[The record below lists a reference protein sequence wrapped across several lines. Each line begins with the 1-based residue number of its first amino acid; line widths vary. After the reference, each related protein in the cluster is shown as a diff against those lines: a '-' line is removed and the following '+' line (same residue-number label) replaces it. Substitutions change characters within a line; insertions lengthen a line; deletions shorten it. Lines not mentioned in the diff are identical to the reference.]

1 MTATIEVTADAAGDS
16 GAPEAQAPGEPGQ
29 AAQSASRT
37 MIATELLTAHPGNVR
52 RDLKLDEE
60 FLASIAEF
68 GVRDALLI
76 TGDGAGGYRVIEGH
90 RRLAA
95 AGRLGIAEVPYDL
108 DPGREGDEA
117 GQYLDMYV
125 TNHHRE
131 RLSTLE
137 EADALFAASEKG
149 ASKTRIRKAT
159 GLGREEVA
167 IALKAGSVSGLA
179 REIAAG
185 FGESLT
191 LDQAALFAEFSDDD
205 AAVTRIMND
214 ICNGRSGQY
223 IAEQIRQERAEAA
236 ERERLIAKLTADGY
250 QIASEFPNSQLLI
263 RYLLHDGEELTPEAH
278 AACPGRAVYLNPY
291 APDVTHFC
299 ADPDANRHTRHP
311 VVSPFPGPALT
322 GHSGRDDA
330 GDPGGADG
338 ADGQRGDAATSETQA
353 VPAPDPT
360 RKLVI
365 DGNLAWVAAGNVRR
379 RWLASELIPRRT
391 APRTAMA
398 FITAQ
403 LLAMPDPVRDVIA
416 RASRSSMFAQITAGT
431 IRHDQDT
438 GTWPAARHTIALLAV
453 IAACYEDR
461 MDGDQGKYTWRTD
474 RRFTQCPRDAAGA
487 YLQFLVTAGHELSP
501 IEQAVADGVPYT
513 GDQPADFPEPDEPTE
528 QPDASDGG
536 ENDDQHGV
544 PAEQESPDTE

>member
-1 MTATIEVTADAAGDS
+1 MTATIEAAADAIGD
-16 GAPEAQAPGEPGQ
+16 GRAPEQQGTGEPGQ
-29 AAQSASRT
+29 EAQRASRT

-60 FLASIAEF
+60 LLASIAEL

-76 TGDGAGGYRVIEGH
+76 TGDGDGGYRVIEGH

-95 AGRLGIAEVPYDL
+95 AERLGIAQVPYDL
-108 DPGREGDEA
+108 DPEREGDEA

-131 RLSTLE
+131 RLSAFE
-137 EADALFAASEKG
+137 EADALFGASEKG

-159 GLGREEVA
+159 GLSKEA
-167 IALKAGSVSGLA
+167 IASALKAGSVNGRA

-191 LDQAALFAEFSDDD
+191 LEQAALFAEFSDDD
-205 AAVTRIMND
+205 EAVTRIMND
-214 ICNGRSGQY
+214 ICNGRSGQHV
-223 IAEQIRQERAEAA
+223 AEQVRQERAAAA
-236 ERERLIAKLTADGY
+236 ERDRLIAQLTADGH

-263 RYLLHDGEELTPEAH
+263 RYLLHDGQELTPEAH
-278 AACPGRAVYLNPY
+278 LACPGRAVYLNPY

-299 ADPDANRHTRHP
+299 ADPEANGHTRHP

-322 GHSGRDDA
+322 GPAGGDGA
-330 GDPGGADG
+330 GDPGADG
-338 ADGQRGDAATSETQA
+338 ERGDAATSQTQA
-353 VPAPDPT
+353 APAPDPT

-391 APRTAMA
+391 APRTATA

-416 RASRSSMFAQITAGT
+416 RASRSSTFAQITGGT

-461 MDGDQGKYTWRTD
+461 MDGDHGKYTWRTD
-474 RRFTQCPRDAAGA
+474 RRFTQCSRDAAGA
-487 YLQFLVTAGHELSP
+487 YLQFLATAGHELSP
-501 IEQAVADGVPYT
+501 IEQAVAEGVPYT
-513 GDQPADFPEPDEPTE
+513 GDQPTDSTEPAEPRDQSDES
-528 QPDASDGG
+528 DATDGG
-536 ENDDQHGV
+536 ESDEQHDV
-544 PAEQESPDTE
+544 RAEQESPDME

>member
-1 MTATIEVTADAAGDS
+1 MTATIEAAADAIGDG
-16 GAPEAQAPGEPGQ
+16 GAPEQQGTGEPGQ
-29 AAQSASRT
+29 GTQPTSRK

-60 FLASIAEF
+60 FLASIAEL

-95 AGRLGIAEVPYDL
+95 AERLGIAEVPYDL
-108 DPGREGDEA
+108 DPEREGDEA

-149 ASKTRIRKAT
+149 ASRTRIRKAT

-167 IALKAGSVSGLA
+167 TALKAGSVSGLA

-205 AAVTRIMND
+205 EAVTRIMND
-214 ICNGRSGQY
+214 ICNGRSGQHV
-223 IAEQIRQERAEAA
+223 AEQIRQERAEVAK
-236 ERERLIAKLTADGY
+236 RERLIAQLTADGY
-250 QIASEFPNSQLLI
+250 QIASEFPNSQLLT

-278 AACPGRAVYLNPY
+278 AACPGRAVYINPY

-299 ADPDANRHTRHP
+299 ADPDANGHTRHP

-322 GHSGRDDA
+322 SPSGGDGA

-338 ADGQRGDAATSETQA
+338 ERGDAATSQTQA
-353 VPAPDPT
+353 APAPDPT

-453 IAACYEDR
+453 IATCYEDR

-474 RRFTQCPRDAAGA
+474 RRFTQCPRDDAAA
-487 YLQFLVTAGHELSP
+487 YLQFLATAGHELSP

-513 GDQPADFPEPDEPTE
+513 GDQPADSTEPGEPRD
-528 QPDASDGG
+528 QPDASDSD
-536 ENDDQHGV
+536 ESDDRQGV
-544 PAEQESPDTE
+544 PAEQESPGTE